1 MIKRSNKAEFNK
13 DRVMNPLRLTPG
25 YPNECELHSRCPEC
39 EHLLQCAEDDS
50 AWTDDTLE
58 EVRILA
64 FASAFIQIR
73 TCAETKEE
81 LFLRTFKIRMT
92 AELGVCTSADLKWAK
107 TAFNARGE
115 KIEELERRFKEELD
129 KLIFEDSDTAPLN
142 EYAKK
147 LDQYYGPLMTDE
159 EFWEVIKKADKHF
172 DDNAK

>member
-1 MIKRSNKAEFNK
+1 
-13 DRVMNPLRLTPG
+13 
-25 YPNECELHSRCPEC
+25 
-39 EHLLQCAEDDS
+39 
-50 AWTDDTLE
+50 
-58 EVRILA
+58 
-64 FASAFIQIR
+64 
-73 TCAETKEE
+73 
-81 LFLRTFKIRMT
+81 
-92 AELGVCTSADLKWAK
+92 LKWAK